1 MRVAVCQERVV
12 GNFPSRETLIEY
24 WSSQLA
30 KIPIIDSVTFH
41 DVFTVERAAEI
52 FSDADVVLGV
62 NIVDDYF
69 DEAFFSNYPDVKYV
83 STHAHGYGRI
93 DGVAARKAGVT
104 FTNTLYGQS
113 TVAQYTMALLLEICH
128 GTYQQSKLYKAHV
141 DALATGNNSKL
152 KIARRQYELAN
163 RTIGIVGLGNIGFEV
178 AKMAHAFN
186 MKVIGY
192 NRSFKEDP
200 EYSFIEQVSLEK
212 LYQESDVISLHCALS
227 EETYH
232 LLDEAAFDKMKNQ
245 IILLNT
251 ARGAIIDESALIDA
265 LQSGK
270 IYAAGLDVV
279 ENEPLTER
287 HPLMEFEQVLL
298 TPHIA
303 WLSEASRYR
312 TIEIAVD
319 NFKSWLDGSPKSTI
333 I

>member
-12 GNFPSRETLIEY
+12 GNFPSRETLIDY
-24 WSSQLA
+24 WKSQLEN
-30 KIPIIDSVTFH
+30 IPIIDSLTFH
-41 DVFTVERAAEI
+41 DVFTPQRAPEI
-52 FSDADVVLGV
+52 FRVADVVLGV

-69 DEAFFSNYPDVKYV
+69 DEKFFSTYPDVKYV

-93 DGVAARKAGVT
+93 DGTAAQQAGVT

-128 GTYQQSKLYKAHV
+128 GTYLQSKLYQKHV
-141 DALATGNNSKL
+141 IALAKGADDEL

-178 AKMAHAFN
+178 AKMAKAFN

-192 NRSFKEDP
+192 NRTIKEGP
-200 EYSFIEQVSLEK
+200 EYDFIEQVSLDT
-212 LYQESDVISLHCALS
+212 LYQRSDVISLHCALVDD
-227 EETYH
+227 TYH
-232 LLDEAAFDKMKNQ
+232 LLDESAFAKMKDQ
-245 IILLNT
+245 VILINT
-251 ARGAIIDESALIDA
+251 ARGAIIDEVALVAA
-265 LQSGK
+265 LESGK

-279 ENEPLTER
+279 ENEPLTAK
-287 HPLMEFEQVLL
+287 HPLMDYEQVLL

-319 NFKSWLDGSPKSTI
+319 NFKSWLKGSPKSTI